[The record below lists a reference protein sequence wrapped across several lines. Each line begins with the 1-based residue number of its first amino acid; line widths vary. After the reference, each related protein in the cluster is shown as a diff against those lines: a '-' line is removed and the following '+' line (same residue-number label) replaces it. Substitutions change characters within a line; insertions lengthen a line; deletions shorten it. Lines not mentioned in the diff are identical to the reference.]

1 MHEISIAGAII
12 DSVLD
17 CAKKNEAKKVEE
29 IFIEV
34 GELTALNPDQLKFIF
49 ETITKGTVAQDA
61 KYDIHVVKPLISCRK
76 CSYSGNI
83 EFFERLHFFLPVIKC
98 PDCGD
103 TDVDI
108 IAGRECCVKKI
119 RISS

>member
-1 MHEISIAGAII
+1 VHEISIAGAII

-17 CAKKNEAKKVEE
+17 CAKKNDAKKVEE

-49 ETITKGTVAQDA
+49 ETITRGTVAEWA
-61 KYDIHVVKPLISCRK
+61 RYDIKVVKPQISCRK
-76 CSYSGNI
+76 CSYSGTI
-83 EFFERLHFFLPVIKC
+83 EFFERLHFFLPLIKC

-103 TDVDI
+103 SDLEIV
-108 IAGRECCVKKI
+108 AGRECCVKKI
-119 RISS
+119 RIS

>member
-17 CAKKNEAKKVEE
+17 AAKKNNAKKVNQ
-29 IFIEV
+29 IFIEI

-49 ETITKGTVAQDA
+49 ETITFGTVAEGS
-61 KYDIHVVKPLISCRK
+61 KYDIKVIKPLIKCK
-76 CSYSGNI
+76 CSYKGPI
-83 EFFERLHFFLPVIKC
+83 EFFEKLHFFLPVIKC
-98 PDCGD
+98 PQCGG
-103 TDVDI
+103 TDIDI

-119 RISS
+119 KIS

>member
-1 MHEISIAGAII
+1 MHEVSIAGAII

-17 CAKKNEAKKVEE
+17 AAKKNDAKKVEE

-49 ETITKGTVAQDA
+49 ETITSGTLAQGA
-61 KYDIHVVKPLISCRK
+61 RYDIKVIKPLINCKK
-76 CSYSGNI
+76 CSYEGPI
-83 EFFERLHFFLPVIKC
+83 EFFERLHFFLPTIRC
-98 PDCGD
+98 PECGD
-103 TDVDI
+103 MDVDI

-119 RISS
+119 KIS

>member
-17 CAKKNEAKKVEE
+17 CAKKNDAKKVEE

-49 ETITKGTVAQDA
+49 ETITRGTVAEGA
-61 KYDIHVVKPLISCRK
+61 KYDIQVIKPQINCRK
-76 CSYSGNI
+76 CSYNGNI
-83 EFFERLHFFLPVIKC
+83 EFFEKLHFFLPVIKC

-103 TDVDI
+103 SDLEIV
-108 IAGRECCVKKI
+108 AGRECCVKKI
-119 RISS
+119 RIS

>member
-17 CAKKNEAKKVEE
+17 AAKKNNAIKVNEVFLE
-29 IFIEV
+29 I

-49 ETITKGTVAQDA
+49 ETITQGTVAQGA
-61 KYDIHVVKPLISCRK
+61 CFNISTIKTSIRCKK
-76 CSYSGNI
+76 CSYKGDI
-83 EFFERLHFFLPVIKC
+83 ESFERQHFFIPVIKC
-98 PDCGD
+98 PQCDE

-108 IAGRECCVKKI
+108 FAGRECCVKKI
-119 RISS
+119 KIS

>member
-1 MHEISIAGAII
+1 MHEVSIAGAIM

-17 CAKKNEAKKVEE
+17 AAKKNDAKKVNE

-49 ETITKGTVAQDA
+49 GTITIGTVAEGARYNIQV
-61 KYDIHVVKPLISCRK
+61 IKPIIKCAK
-76 CSYSGNI
+76 CSYECPI
-83 EFFERLHFFLPVIKC
+83 KFFERLHFFIPTVKC
-98 PDCGD
+98 PECGD
-103 TDVDI
+103 IDVDI

-119 RISS
+119 KIS

>member
-17 CAKKNEAKKVEE
+17 AAKKNNAIKVNEVFLE
-29 IFIEV
+29 I
-34 GELTALNPDQLKFIF
+34 GELTALNPDQLQFIF
-49 ETITKGTVAQDA
+49 STITRGTVAQGA
-61 KYDIHVVKPLISCRK
+61 CFNISMIKPSVRCKK
-76 CSYSGNI
+76 CSYNGSI
-83 EFFERLHFFLPVIKC
+83 EFFEKSHFVIPVIKC
-98 PDCGD
+98 PQCNE

-119 RISS
+119 KIS